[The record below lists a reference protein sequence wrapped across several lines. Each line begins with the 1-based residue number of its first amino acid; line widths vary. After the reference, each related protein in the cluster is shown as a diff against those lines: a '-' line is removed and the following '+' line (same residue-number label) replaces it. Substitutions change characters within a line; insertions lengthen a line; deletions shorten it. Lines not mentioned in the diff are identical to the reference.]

1 MEEGERAG
9 EQAKGWKDGGG
20 ETVSVARRLSPR
32 PVDRAPLRRKSH
44 LSAMSSSRDRVVDPV
59 RGSRHPANM

>member
-44 LSAMSSSRDRVVDPV
+44 LSAMRDRVVDPV